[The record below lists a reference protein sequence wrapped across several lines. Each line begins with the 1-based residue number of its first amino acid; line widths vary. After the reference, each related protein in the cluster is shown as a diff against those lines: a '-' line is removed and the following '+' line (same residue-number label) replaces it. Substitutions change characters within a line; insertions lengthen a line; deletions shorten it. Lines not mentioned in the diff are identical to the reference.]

1 MTSDYAEALIIGI
14 GNEYRHDDSVGL
26 VVARRLRDRVPIGVS
41 ITEQSGEGAAL
52 LEAWEGRTP
61 VFLVDA
67 IDAGAA
73 PGTICRMDVNAAPPP
88 AQFFLGSTHAFS
100 VAQATELARAL
111 NQLPSRL
118 LLYGIQGKDFSAG
131 VGLSPE
137 VEQGVGEVIGQVL
150 GELRTFCKT
159 SA

>member
-1 MTSDYAEALIIGI
+1 MTTGHTGALIIGI

-26 VVARRLRDRVPIGVS
+26 VVARRIRDHAPLGVS

-52 LEAWEGRTP
+52 LEVWEGHTP
-61 VFLVDA
+61 VFLLDA

-73 PGTICRMDVNAAPPP
+73 PGTIYRMDVNAEPPP
-88 AQFFLGSTHAFS
+88 ARFFLESTHAFS
-100 VAQATELARAL
+100 VAHATELARAL
-111 NQLPSRL
+111 HQLPSHL

-137 VEQGVGEVIGQVL
+137 VEQGVGEVVRQVF
-150 GELRTFCKT
+150 GELRTFSKT